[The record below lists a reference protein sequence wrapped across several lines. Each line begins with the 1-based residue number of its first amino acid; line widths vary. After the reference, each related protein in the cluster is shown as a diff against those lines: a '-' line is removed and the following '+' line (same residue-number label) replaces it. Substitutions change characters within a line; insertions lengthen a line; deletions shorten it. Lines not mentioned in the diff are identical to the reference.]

1 MTQKWLSSVG
11 SAVDQYTDIRRTGY
25 PVIFNPGD
33 PSMAPG
39 GRVQPPINGDP
50 INPGAQKAVPVQL
63 SRTFAL
69 ALPWDQT
76 ELESNPNAPP
86 QKNPSSYKVFW
97 MP

>member
-1 MTQKWLSSVG
+1 
-11 SAVDQYTDIRRTGY
+11 
-25 PVIFNPGD
+25 
-33 PSMAPG
+33 
-39 GRVQPPINGDP
+39 
-50 INPGAQKAVPVQL
+50 VPVQL